1 MKKLAVVACHMTL
14 LLMGTLAQAQDTWP
28 QKPIRLIVPFAPG
41 GASDFTARIISQALA
56 DELKQGIIV
65 ENKGGAAGN
74 IGMDAAAKAA
84 PDGYTLFLGN
94 VGATSI
100 NPSIFGAAMRVKPEE
115 DFIAVTKVADVPD
128 VLVVNP
134 AMPVSTVAEFIAYA
148 KASKGNLNF
157 GSPGSGSQNRL
168 EMEFLMKE
176 AKLSMV
182 HVPYKGGAGPAM
194 TDLIGGHTQLMFTT
208 MPSAMSFIKS
218 GRVRA
223 LGVTSE
229 ARLPDL
235 PAVPTLVEQGFPTM
249 VSSSWQG
256 IFVPRGTPTPIV
268 NKLFAAVTKVMAQK
282 AVKDKLA
289 PGGVIAATS
298 KSSEEFAAFVAA
310 ETVRWG
316 KVVRDGN
323 ITAD

>member
-1 MKKLAVVACHMTL
+1 MKKLAIVACHMTL
-14 LLMGTLAQAQDTWP
+14 LLSATLAQAEDAWP
-28 QKPIRLIVPFAPG
+28 QKPIHLIVPFAPG
-41 GASDFTARIISQALA
+41 GASDFTARIISQALTE
-56 DELKQGIIV
+56 ELKQSIIV
-65 ENKGGAAGN
+65 DNKGGAAGN

-84 PDGYTLFLGN
+84 PDGYTIFLGN
-94 VGATSI
+94 VGATAI
-100 NPSIFGAAMRVKPEE
+100 NPSIFGAALRVKPLE

-134 AMPVSTVAEFIAYA
+134 SVPVSTVAEFVTYA
-148 KASKGNLNF
+148 VASKGKLNF

-168 EMEFLMKE
+168 EMEFMMRE
-176 AKLSMV
+176 AKFNMV

-194 TDLIGGHTQLMFTT
+194 TDLIGGQTQVMFTT
-208 MPSAMSFIKS
+208 MPSAMAFIKS

-229 ARLPDL
+229 TRLPDL
-235 PAVPTLVEQGFPTM
+235 PSVPTLVEQGFPTM

-256 IFVPRGTPTPIV
+256 LFVPRGTPTPIV
-268 NKLFAAVTKVMAQK
+268 KRLFAAVTKVMAQK

-289 PGGVIAATS
+289 PGGVIATTS

-316 KVVRDGN
+316 KVVREGN

>member
-1 MKKLAVVACHMTL
+1 MKKLLIAACHMA
-14 LLMGTLAQAQDTWP
+14 LMVTGTLAGAQDSWP
-28 QKPIRLIVPFAPG
+28 QKQVRLIVPFAPG
-41 GASDFTARIISQALA
+41 GASDFTARIISQALS
-56 DELKQGIIV
+56 DELKQSVIV

-94 VGATSI
+94 VGATAI
-100 NPSIFGAAMRVKPEE
+100 NPSIFGAALRVKPEE
-115 DFIAVTKVADVPD
+115 DFIAVTKVADVAD

-134 AMPVSTVAEFIAYA
+134 SVPVTTVAEFITYA
-148 KASKGNLNF
+148 VANQNKLNF

-176 AKLSMV
+176 AKFNMV

-194 TDLIGGHTQLMFTT
+194 TDLIGGHTQVMFTT
-208 MPSAMSFIKS
+208 MPSAMAFIKA

-229 ARLPDL
+229 ARLPEL
-235 PAVPTLVEQGFPTM
+235 PTVPTLVEQGFPTM

-256 IFVPRGTPTPIV
+256 IFVPRGTPAPVVHRI
-268 NKLFAAVTKVMAQK
+268 FSAMTKVMAQK
-282 AVKDKLA
+282 TVKDKLT
-289 PGGVIAATS
+289 PGGVIASTS
-298 KSSEEFAAFVAA
+298 SSPEAFAAFVAA

-316 KVVRDGN
+316 KVVREGS

>member
-1 MKKLAVVACHMTL
+1 
-14 LLMGTLAQAQDTWP
+14 
-28 QKPIRLIVPFAPG
+28 
-41 GASDFTARIISQALA
+41 
-56 DELKQGIIV
+56 
-65 ENKGGAAGN
+65 
-74 IGMDAAAKAA
+74 
-84 PDGYTLFLGN
+84 
-94 VGATSI
+94 
-100 NPSIFGAAMRVKPEE
+100 
-115 DFIAVTKVADVPD
+115 